1 MYVWVQVDGVALDE
15 IVVGDG
21 QHARKNNLP
30 GQGALLKPIYVCMY
44 VCYMYVCMCV
54 YGIDKRFSCWSGSNG
69 MFGRASDGSRVTRP
83 EVVTSALKVSMRRSS
98 E

>member
-30 GQGALLKPIYVCMY
+30 GQGALLKP
-44 VCYMYVCMCV
+44 MYVCMCA

-83 EVVTSALKVSMRRSS
+83 EVVTSALKVSMGRSS

>member
-44 VCYMYVCMCV
+44 VICMYVCVRMASINGFPVGQAQTAC
-54 YGIDKRFSCWSGSNG
+54 SGG
-69 MFGRASDGSRVTRP
+69 PAMAR
-83 EVVTSALKVSMRRSS
+83 E
-98 E
+98 